1 MKWSIHQ
8 LSKYRQT
15 GMPIDAEVH
24 LDDVMNRNSD
34 IRHISPAIVKGLCTF
49 GASQM
54 TSQFTLTATLTLP
67 CARTWE
73 DVEFPIEVNAVEI
86 FSWIDEDKRGD
97 DPDIDN
103 IHYVDG
109 EVINMKPVLEELV
122 LLEVPMQ
129 VFKENSEGQVTGGKN
144 WSYSTDEDVV
154 ASSKDDEPKLDPR
167 LAALAKYFDQ
177 TDE

>member
-8 LSKYRQT
+8 LSKFRKD
-15 GMPIDAEVH
+15 GMPLDTYVEVGD
-24 LDDVMNRNSD
+24 LSSRNSD
-34 IRHISPAIVKGLCTF
+34 IRNVSPVHVKGLCTF

-54 TSQFTLTATLTLP
+54 TCQLTISATLTLP

-73 DVEFPIEVNAVEI
+73 DVEYPVEIETVEI
-86 FSWIDEDKRGD
+86 FSWVEKEHRQDDGGD
-97 DPDIDN
+97 
-103 IHYVDG
+103 IHYIDG
-109 EVINMKPVLEELV
+109 EVIDMKPVLEELI

-129 VFKENSEGQVTGGKN
+129 VFKENTEGQVQGGKF
-144 WSYSTDEDVV
+144 WSYSTDEDVEKAKEV
-154 ASSKDDEPKLDPR
+154 DEPKLDPR

>member
-15 GMPIDAEVH
+15 GMPIDANVQ
-24 LDDVMNRNSD
+24 LDDVMERNQD
-34 IRHISPAIVKGLCTF
+34 IRQISPVHVKGQCTF

-54 TSQFTLTATLTLP
+54 TCHLTISGVMILP

-73 DVEFPIEVNAVEI
+73 DVEYPFNIETVEI
-86 FSWIDEDKRGD
+86 FSWVDEEQRDHD
-97 DPDIDN
+97 SD
-103 IHYVDG
+103 IHYADG
-109 EVINMKPVLEELV
+109 DVIDMKPVLEELV

-129 VFKENSEGQVTGGKN
+129 VFKENTEGQMQGGKN
-144 WSYSTDEDVV
+144 WTYSTDDEKL
-154 ASSKDDEPKLDPR
+154 AKENDEPKLDPR

>member
-8 LSKYRQT
+8 LSKYRQN
-15 GMPIDAEVH
+15 GMPIDAEVQ
-24 LDDVMNRNSD
+24 LDEVMKRNSD
-34 IRHISPAIVKGLCTF
+34 IRDISPVHVKGLCTF

-54 TSQFTLTATLTLP
+54 TCQFTLEATLTLP

-73 DVEFPIEVNAVEI
+73 DVEYPIKVDTVEI

-97 DPDIDN
+97 EGGD
-103 IHYVDG
+103 IHYIDG
-109 EVINMKPVLEELV
+109 EVIDLKPVLEELI
-122 LLEVPMQ
+122 LLEIPMQ
-129 VFKENSEGQVTGGKN
+129 VFKENTEGQVQGGKD
-144 WSYSTDEDVV
+144 WSYSTDEEVL
-154 ASSKDDEPKLDPR
+154 AKREADEPKLDPR

>member
-8 LSKYRQT
+8 LSKYRQN
-15 GMPIDAEVH
+15 GLPIDTQVQLDEV
-24 LDDVMNRNSD
+24 MTRNPD
-34 IRHISPAIVKGLCTF
+34 IRNVSPVHVKGLCTF

-54 TSQFTLTATLTLP
+54 TCQLTVSATLTLP

-73 DVEFPIEVNAVEI
+73 DVEFPVHIETVEI
-86 FSWIDEDKRGD
+86 YSWVDEEKRGD
-97 DPDIDN
+97 SGEN
-103 IHYVDG
+103 IHYIDG
-109 EVINMKPVLEELV
+109 DVIDMKPVLEELI

-129 VFKENSEGQVTGGKN
+129 VFKENTEGQVLGGKN
-144 WSYSTDEDVV
+144 WSYTTDEDVELAKKV
-154 ASSKDDEPKLDPR
+154 DEPKLDPR

>member
-8 LSKYRQT
+8 LSKYRKD
-15 GMPIDAEVH
+15 GMP
-24 LDDVMNRNSD
+24 LDTNVQLDNLKTRNSD
-34 IRHISPAIVKGLCTF
+34 IRNVSPVHVKGLCTF

-54 TSQFTLTATLTLP
+54 TCQLTISATLTLP

-73 DVEFPIEVNAVEI
+73 DVEYPVNIDTVEV
-86 FSWIDEDKRGD
+86 FSWIDKEQRGD
-97 DPDIDN
+97 VNGD
-103 IHYVDG
+103 IHYIDGDVVD
-109 EVINMKPVLEELV
+109 MKPVLEELI

-129 VFKENSEGQVTGGKN
+129 VFKENTEGQVQGGKF
-144 WSYSTDEDVV
+144 WSYSTDEDVEIANKV
-154 ASSKDDEPKLDPR
+154 DEPKLDPR